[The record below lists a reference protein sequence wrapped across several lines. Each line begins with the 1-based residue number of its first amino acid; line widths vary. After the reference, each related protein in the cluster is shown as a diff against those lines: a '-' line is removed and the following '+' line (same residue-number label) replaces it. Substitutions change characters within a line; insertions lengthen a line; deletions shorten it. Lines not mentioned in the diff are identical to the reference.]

1 MNNTETAA
9 GLRKRGYSPGQAD
22 LAMNRAVQDG
32 EYALGRHRVSYSH
45 DGGQGGFRITPL
57 PWTGDSADGLKAPA
71 SSRFTS
77 LDGILHVIELV
88 DAHLDSAVAETYR
101 SQPLAQDWART
112 AKVTEEAGEAIS
124 ELIAIT
130 GQNPRKGVHSTQTA
144 LLKELGDVV
153 CTGLFAIQHFTKD
166 ADATW
171 AVITEALAKA
181 MSRVPGESPF
191 PPEPGMTEQAGP
203 FMDGL
208 TSDEN
213 GRRLP

>member
-77 LDGILHVIELV
+77 L
-88 DAHLDSAVAETYR
+88 
-101 SQPLAQDWART
+101 DWART

>member
-32 EYALGRHRVSYSH
+32 EYALGRHRVSYGY

-57 PWTGDSADGLKAPA
+57 PWSGDPELSPVPLPA
-71 SSRFTS
+71 AGAIA
-77 LDGILHVIELV
+77 LEEILEIIEAV
-88 DAHLDSAVAETYR
+88 DAHLDGAVAEAYR
-101 SQPLAQDWART
+101 NQPLAQDWARI

-130 GQNPRKGVHSTQTA
+130 GQNPRKGVHSTREA

-166 ADATW
+166 TDATW
-171 AVITEALAKA
+171 AVVSGALAKA
-181 MSRVPGESPF
+181 MSRVPDAERLA
-191 PPEPGMTEQAGP
+191 PGMAVT
-203 FMDGL
+203 DGDL
-208 TSDEN
+208 GEERS
-213 GRRLP
+213 R